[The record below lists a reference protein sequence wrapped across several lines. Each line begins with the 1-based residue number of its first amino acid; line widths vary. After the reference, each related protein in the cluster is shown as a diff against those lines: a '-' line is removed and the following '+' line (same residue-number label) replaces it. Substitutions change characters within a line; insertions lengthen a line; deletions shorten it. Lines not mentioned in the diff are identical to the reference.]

1 LSISERLCQSDV
13 VVIRAPKELKK
24 RMKNARIN
32 WSKKIRAFI
41 ERRLRSYEPHNM
53 LKVVRERS
61 RGEKSLRGLHQAHPG
76 GSRTMMILD
85 ASFIVKLFVEEPGSE
100 LAENYLDELLRSGEE
115 ITTVDI
121 ALAEYLNALWK
132 HAKIAKDLEEND
144 LREAVSD
151 LLTFW
156 SRLEIISTRDLASET
171 TRLSLEDE
179 VPIYDALY
187 IAAAIKHRTGLA
199 TFDEKLRSVAR
210 KHGVLTHP

>member
-1 LSISERLCQSDV
+1 
-13 VVIRAPKELKK
+13 
-24 RMKNARIN
+24 
-32 WSKKIRAFI
+32 
-41 ERRLRSYEPHNM
+41 
-53 LKVVRERS
+53 
-61 RGEKSLRGLHQAHPG
+61 
-76 GSRTMMILD
+76 MILD

-115 ITTVDI
+115 ATTVDI
-121 ALAEYLNALWK
+121 ALAECLNALWK
-132 HAKIAKDLEEND
+132 HAKIVKDLEEKD

-151 LLTFW
+151 LLSFW
-156 SRLEIISTRDLASET
+156 SHLEIISTRDLASEA

-187 IAAAIKHRTGLA
+187 IAAAIKRRTGLA